1 MHHSGDQTQSR
12 HLGCPLPLFWFYLRQ
27 GLGYLDS
34 GKVQNLFQEARM
46 WSSSSKLDTLFMS
59 ITPARTQTSCL
70 VLCRLEPRPARH
82 FGPGPQFSTAQQLC
96 NRLAAPS
103 ADSWI
108 TNIQGLTTI
117 VHSDWAWMPSDREC
131 AEEVEKQRASLD
143 RMIPHINIVPNKSG
157 TIHLKWPP
165 SQVMKPLQMLYI
177 CGIKTNLNRV
187 SHYTIICTKKEH
199 I

>member
-117 VHSDWAWMPSDREC
+117 VHSDWAGMPSDSDC
-131 AEEVEKQRASLD
+131 AEAVEKQSVTRQDDPVHQHCPKQVS
-143 RMIPHINIVPNKSG
+143 NNSSQN
-157 TIHLKWPP
+157 THLLSYEISPDALHLWRKD
-165 SQVMKPLQMLYI
+165 
-177 CGIKTNLNRV
+177 CGVWQSKLLH
-187 SHYTIICTKKEH
+187 HYMHHK
-199 I
+199 